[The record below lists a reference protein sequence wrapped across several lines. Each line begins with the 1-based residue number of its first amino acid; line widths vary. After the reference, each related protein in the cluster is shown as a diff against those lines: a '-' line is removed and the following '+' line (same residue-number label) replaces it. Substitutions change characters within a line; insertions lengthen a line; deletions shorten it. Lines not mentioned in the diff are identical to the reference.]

1 MSCSHDPQSLSKLEL
16 LPLSE
21 KKNDV
26 RGKSEKV
33 ELAQIISI
41 FYKKGMTLVYIQLVA
56 TQTAIHRAD
65 MEFRCSRVP
74 LW

>member
-1 MSCSHDPQSLSKLEL
+1 MSCSHNPQSLSKLEL

-21 KKNDV
+21 KKDEI

-41 FYKKGMTLVYIQLVA
+41 FYKKKVTLI
-56 TQTAIHRAD
+56 
-65 MEFRCSRVP
+65 
-74 LW
+74 

>member
-26 RGKSEKV
+26 RGKSGKV

-41 FYKKGMTLVYIQLVA
+41 FYKKGMTLV
-56 TQTAIHRAD
+56 
-65 MEFRCSRVP
+65 
-74 LW
+74 

>member
-1 MSCSHDPQSLSKLEL
+1 MSCSHNPQSLSKLEL

-21 KKNDV
+21 KKDEI

-41 FYKKGMTLVYIQLVA
+41 FYKKKGDTDINIA
-56 TQTAIHRAD
+56 CGNTNCNTQGIHII
-65 MEFRCSRVP
+65 P
-74 LW
+74 LF

>member
-1 MSCSHDPQSLSKLEL
+1 MSCSHNPQSLSKLEL

-21 KKNDV
+21 KKDET

-41 FYKKGMTLVYIQLVA
+41 FYKKKVTLI
-56 TQTAIHRAD
+56 
-65 MEFRCSRVP
+65 
-74 LW
+74 